1 MDGTPIF
8 DIKPYI
14 SYADCHPDARCGFV
28 DKQPIKRLHVV
39 FPDALAAQFTAQQLS
54 VLHPQK
60 VYGMPFEGL
69 DIRFH
74 VSQNDV
80 LTVVEIVSL
89 DER

>member
-1 MDGTPIF
+1 MPTVIPMHV
-8 DIKPYI
+8 
-14 SYADCHPDARCGFV
+14 ADLSTNNR
-28 DKQPIKRLHVV
+28 
-39 FPDALAAQFTAQQLS
+39 FTAQQLS
-54 VLHPQK
+54 VLHKTLELDPRPHYQDNPQK